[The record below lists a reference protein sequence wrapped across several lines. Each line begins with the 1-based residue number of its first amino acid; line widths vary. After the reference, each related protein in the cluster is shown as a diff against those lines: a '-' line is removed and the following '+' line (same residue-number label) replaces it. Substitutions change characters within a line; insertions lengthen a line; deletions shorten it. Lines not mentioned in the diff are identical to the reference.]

1 MNFLKG
7 YEGNMIEN
15 ERIVKARKKNMKLY
29 PLYRMIGSDIVF
41 LYAIRIMF
49 LTQVKHINAHDIVLA
64 SSMYALFMI
73 ILQVPIT
80 ILIEKIGY
88 KKSTFISNIF
98 NAIYIT
104 VLMFCENVWW
114 LIINEFISAI
124 SFSLKSV
131 AEPSLLSISIPQAES
146 KGNIYS
152 KLEGKG
158 NSKYNLLNGVAN
170 IVSGAVYIIN
180 PYLPIILS
188 ASCAIIGCIISL
200 QFEEIEKVSDKKENI
215 AENYINDMKVS
226 FKFILQSKR
235 LKCLLLYSGLIW
247 GIHCLVSEY
256 KDTLLVEI
264 GASSL
269 MIGIVGAIFG
279 VIAAI
284 ASKRQL
290 QFHNRFRN
298 KSLSYIAVSFTI
310 GIIISGVVVILN
322 VPFILELVIIVIGI
336 GTAIASKA
344 MTLVLINRYLANFSN
359 QEILPKIY
367 SANSIIK
374 NILRM
379 VIGILGSLLMARTGS
394 ANAMAIVGVISFVV
408 MILLLQAMKT
418 RVGLKPEEYKKEE
431 IEFKMLH

>member
-1 MNFLKG
+1 MV
-7 YEGNMIEN
+7 EN

-200 QFEEIEKVSDKKENI
+200 QFEEIENVSDKKENI
-215 AENYINDMKVS
+215 AKNYINDMKVS

-269 MIGIVGAIFG
+269 IIGTVGAIFG
-279 VIAAI
+279 VIAAV
-284 ASKRQL
+284 ASKRQV
-290 QFHNRFRN
+290 QFHNRFKN
-298 KSLSYIAVSFTI
+298 KSLSYIAISFTI

-322 VPFILELVIIVIGI
+322 APFILELVVIVIGI

-379 VIGILGSLLMARTGS
+379 VFGILGSLLMARTGS
-394 ANAMAIVGVISFVV
+394 ANAMAIVGVISFII
-408 MILLLQAMKT
+408 MILLLKAMKT

-431 IEFKMLH
+431 IEFKVLH

>member
-284 ASKRQL
+284 ASKRQV

-322 VPFILELVIIVIGI
+322 VPFILELVI
-336 GTAIASKA
+336 
-344 MTLVLINRYLANFSN
+344 
-359 QEILPKIY
+359 
-367 SANSIIK
+367 
-374 NILRM
+374 
-379 VIGILGSLLMARTGS
+379 
-394 ANAMAIVGVISFVV
+394 
-408 MILLLQAMKT
+408 
-418 RVGLKPEEYKKEE
+418 
-431 IEFKMLH
+431 

>member
-1 MNFLKG
+1 MV
-7 YEGNMIEN
+7 EN

-200 QFEEIEKVSDKKENI
+200 QFEEIENVSDKKENI
-215 AENYINDMKVS
+215 AKNYINDMKVS

-256 KDTLLVEI
+256 KDTVLVEI

-269 MIGIVGAIFG
+269 IIGTVGAIFG

-284 ASKRQL
+284 ASKRQV

-322 VPFILELVIIVIGI
+322 VPFILELVVIVIGI

-379 VIGILGSLLMARTGS
+379 VIGILGSLLMAITGS
-394 ANAMAIVGVISFVV
+394 ANAMTIVGVISFVA

>member
-200 QFEEIEKVSDKKENI
+200 QFEEMEKNGIQIKK
-215 AENYINDMKVS
+215 K
-226 FKFILQSKR
+226 ILQK
-235 LKCLLLYSGLIW
+235 
-247 GIHCLVSEY
+247 
-256 KDTLLVEI
+256 
-264 GASSL
+264 
-269 MIGIVGAIFG
+269 
-279 VIAAI
+279 
-284 ASKRQL
+284 
-290 QFHNRFRN
+290 
-298 KSLSYIAVSFTI
+298 
-310 GIIISGVVVILN
+310 II
-322 VPFILELVIIVIGI
+322 
-336 GTAIASKA
+336 
-344 MTLVLINRYLANFSN
+344 
-359 QEILPKIY
+359 
-367 SANSIIK
+367 
-374 NILRM
+374 
-379 VIGILGSLLMARTGS
+379 
-394 ANAMAIVGVISFVV
+394 
-408 MILLLQAMKT
+408 
-418 RVGLKPEEYKKEE
+418 
-431 IEFKMLH
+431 